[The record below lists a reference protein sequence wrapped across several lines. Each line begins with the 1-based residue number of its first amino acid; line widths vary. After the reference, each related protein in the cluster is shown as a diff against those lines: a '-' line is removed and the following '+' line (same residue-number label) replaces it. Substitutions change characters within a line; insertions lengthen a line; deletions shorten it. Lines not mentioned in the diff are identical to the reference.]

1 MESAGVLLPIQKGD
15 CIRLTWWIN
24 WCNFWGSILYCIGG
38 VVADFRSKI
47 AFHPDFQIENA
58 ISLGFGSCCF
68 IVSGLLSFVKIS
80 LKAGESLDD
89 AASASD
95 SNPADATSSNGN
107 NNNIK
112 QLQTEAVELAVAV

>member
-1 MESAGVLLPIQKGD
+1 MQ
-15 CIRLTWWIN
+15 
-24 WCNFWGSILYCIGG
+24 
-38 VVADFRSKI
+38 
-47 AFHPDFQIENA
+47 
-58 ISLGFGSCCF
+58 
-68 IVSGLLSFVKIS
+68 IS